1 MPLPGRK
8 IQLLKWIHGTRCV
21 LRLHVEGVIPDADP
35 SEPVL
40 EPKTIRLLDELQAL
54 ADRGDVL
61 TILTRAPAAEL
72 FVPIPAQHR
81 ETA

>member
-1 MPLPGRK
+1 MSGRK
-8 IQLLKWIHGTRCV
+8 VQLLKWIHGTRCV
-21 LRLHVEGVIPDADP
+21 LRLHVEGLIPDADS

-40 EPKTIRLLDELQAL
+40 EPTTVRLLDELQSL
-54 ADRGDVL
+54 ANRGDVL
-61 TILTRAPAAEL
+61 AILMRAPAAEL